1 MDNWVITIIS
11 GTIGAIIGT
20 YGGTFFLNYWQNRKT
35 RSIRNI
41 AIKALKIFLD
51 YPKKSYTE
59 AEHQFN
65 TLSYSGK
72 RAVIVA
78 LHKLGVPMGLATN
91 EVFDIKNI
99 HFLDRIIDKEEIEG
113 MIAQIKKGSCDNLF
127 YMDVESYFTTN
138 FRILAKRNAARK
150 YVNEVLSKSTVNLQE
165 MQMTSPQNWVSLF
178 TFGEYKIIQAF
189 REQVND
195 NYFFDANGYPNKEKI
210 GSLLNDID
218 LGLWDEYLCWSFESY
233 QNVKSQNIMTQII
246 TAKLVDANN
255 NHVSES
261 LPSDSKKKKK

>member
-1 MDNWVITIIS
+1 
-11 GTIGAIIGT
+11 
-20 YGGTFFLNYWQNRKT
+20 
-35 RSIRNI
+35 
-41 AIKALKIFLD
+41 
-51 YPKKSYTE
+51 
-59 AEHQFN
+59 
-65 TLSYSGK
+65 
-72 RAVIVA
+72 
-78 LHKLGVPMGLATN
+78 
-91 EVFDIKNI
+91 
-99 HFLDRIIDKEEIEG
+99 
-113 MIAQIKKGSCDNLF
+113 MIAQVKKGSCDNLF

-150 YVNEVLSKSTVNLQE
+150 YVNGVLSKSTVNLQE

-261 LPSDSKKKKK
+261 LPSGAII